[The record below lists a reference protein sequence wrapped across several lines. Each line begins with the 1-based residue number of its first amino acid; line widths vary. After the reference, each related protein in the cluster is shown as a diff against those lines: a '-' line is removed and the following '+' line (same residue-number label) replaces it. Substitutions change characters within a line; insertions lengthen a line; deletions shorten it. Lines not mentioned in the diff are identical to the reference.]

1 MCHGPSGRSTVFIAY
16 LLSPAH
22 PGGTVGRLIEAAIP
36 GEFMLLLPEELL
48 DELATKLRANAKLGR
63 RISPEDSGEYI
74 ALLRSVAVTLAP
86 TREAIPAVVRD
97 PKDDYLLAYA
107 LLNKAGFLITWD
119 KDLLSLERV
128 EQLLMVSPFQFVQM
142 HLV

>member
-1 MCHGPSGRSTVFIAY
+1 
-16 LLSPAH
+16 
-22 PGGTVGRLIEAAIP
+22 
-36 GEFMLLLPEELL
+36 MLLLPEELL

-107 LLNKAGFLITWD
+107 LLNKAGFPITRD